1 MEPMNKRIIIAGLI
15 LVLFIMTATSGCFE
29 YLSFDDGV
37 TTYETH
43 PTSVRYDI
51 QYGYRITCSGTGNYE
66 ITYDCDIPELLL
78 GTRSPCDIIYR
89 YDYEETTIVNNDFIS
104 WNISGDNSATYELGI
119 STSVQA
125 EAFLVSDLNGNG
137 AATLQEIKTT
147 HLNLYNQYCNGQSVE
162 NTRYIDPEDP
172 YITSIAYNVLNQTG
186 STNVFIVAKELFIWL
201 KENTAYKVHAGD
213 DSVQPA
219 RTTYL
224 LETGDCDDLS
234 FLYISLCRA
243 LGIPARFIRGCLVEE
258 DNGVVSAVAHAW
270 VEVFV
275 GGGIGD
281 DEWIPVECAC
291 PSKDPDVQVYQNFG
305 IESAGHLRLF
315 KDDGS
320 NESLNVSI
328 SGPRAKYDTGMNIEM
343 TPFIEIDNYLALK
356 SESLIIDKDGIR
368 TYE

>member
-1 MEPMNKRIIIAGLI
+1 MNRNIIVAGLV
-15 LVLFIMTATSGCFE
+15 LVLFILTTTSGCLE
-29 YLSFDDGV
+29 YFSFDDGAI
-37 TTYETH
+37 TYETH
-43 PTSVRYDI
+43 PTNVRYDI
-51 QYGYRITCSGTGNYE
+51 QYGYRVTCGGTGNYE

-78 GTRSPCDIIYR
+78 GTISPYDILYR
-89 YDYEETTIVNNDFIS
+89 YDYEETIIVNNDFIS
-104 WNISGDNSATYELGI
+104 WNISGDNSATYELGT

-147 HLNLYNQYCNGQSVE
+147 YLNIYNKYCNEQSVE
-162 NTRYIDPEDP
+162 NTKYIDPDDS
-172 YITSIAYNVLNQTG
+172 YIASAAHNMLNQTG

-201 KENTAYKVHAGD
+201 KENTAYNVHTD
-213 DSVQPA
+213 DNSVQPA

-224 LETGDCDDLS
+224 LKTGDCDDLS
-234 FLYISLCRA
+234 FLYISLCRSV
-243 LGIPARFIRGCLVEE
+243 GIPARFIRGFLVEGN
-258 DNGVVSAVAHAW
+258 DSVASAVAHAW

-275 GGGIGD
+275 GGEIGD
-281 DEWIPVECAC
+281 NGWIPVECAC
-291 PSKDPDVQVYQNFG
+291 PSKDNDVQVHQNFG

-328 SGPRAKYDTGMNIEM
+328 SGPRVKYDTSIEIDM
-343 TPFIEIDNYLALK
+343 TPFIEIDNYLTLK
-356 SESLIIDKDGIR
+356 SESLVIDKEGIR